1 MKKTAGQHLFSKRG
15 IRIIFLTAI
24 CSFVPFFFPSQD
36 FALGHTTPQA
46 KTLLPPD
53 VDIVGGN
60 TDVVEA
66 DSPRLKITHAHFICN
81 KMHCGHFHEHCGLEV
96 FYSLGALQTARGP
109 VKPEVRCK
117 ARVCYHTAAGDT
129 LFSEADSDLS
139 DSVKPFSMAEDNSVI
154 IDFHFSF
161 YETVVK
167 AQLDHIEC
175 RIHRPEKRVLP
186 DKIYQLPSF
195 SSASTIE
202 NQAGR

>member
-1 MKKTAGQHLFSKRG
+1 MKKTAVQHLFPTRG
-15 IRIIFLTAI
+15 IRILFLTAI
-24 CSFVPFFFPSQD
+24 CSFLLLFFPSQD
-36 FALGHTTPQA
+36 FALGLTNPTT
-46 KTLLPPD
+46 KNLMFPD
-53 VDIVGGN
+53 VDIAIGKP
-60 TDVVEA
+60 DVVEV
-66 DSPRLKITHAHFICN
+66 DSPRLEITHAHFICN
-81 KMHCGHFHEHCGLEV
+81 EMHCGHFHEHCALEV
-96 FYSLGALQTARGP
+96 FYSLGPLQTAGGP

-139 DSVKPFSMAEDNSVI
+139 DSDKPFSMAEGNSVI

-175 RIHRPEKRVLP
+175 RIHRPEKRALP
-186 DKIYQLPSF
+186 DKIYHLPSF
-195 SSASTIE
+195 SNASTIE